1 MGRQF
6 ADRKPK
12 AIGIPVPSGPQ
23 SHQVMEAAVADVPAE
38 RVHDEPSVVMR
49 AFDVHGHPVLPNS
62 TSQTVPITEMPRGL
76 GEVRVRLEPE
86 PASVTDRAEHD
97 PLGENQRHLHR
108 FPRMTAEGISTND
121 GSFLLSHSFG
131 PSAFFTP
138 RHQASTRNSR
148 TREKDA
154 CSEM

>member
-1 MGRQF
+1 
-6 ADRKPK
+6 
-12 AIGIPVPSGPQ
+12 
-23 SHQVMEAAVADVPAE
+23 
-38 RVHDEPSVVMR
+38 
-49 AFDVHGHPVLPNS
+49 
-62 TSQTVPITEMPRGL
+62 
-76 GEVRVRLEPE
+76 
-86 PASVTDRAEHD
+86 
-97 PLGENQRHLHR
+97 
-108 FPRMTAEGISTND
+108 MTAEGISTND